1 MSAEPRP
8 NEQSAGARRLGP
20 VAALIA
26 MLVAVA
32 VVVGT
37 LTGGAVAGTESSQR
51 ADSLASQVR
60 VLQGQVKALQA
71 RVADLE
77 EYNDCEYVMPVGR
90 YGDTSG
96 DDEFGY
102 IWVDSSW
109 DEHLTSALDYVEPD
123 EFNPSHDEWFV
134 VADSTCVDPGST
146 RPVPRAATRATR

>member
-1 MSAEPRP
+1 MSAKPPTNAR
-8 NEQSAGARRLGP
+8 SALTRRLTP
-20 VAALIA
+20 AAALVA

-37 LTGGAVAGTESSQR
+37 LTGGAVAGTESAQR
-51 ADSLASQVR
+51 AESLASQVR
-60 VLQGQVKALQA
+60 TLQNQLKALQV

-96 DDEFGY
+96 DEEFGY
-102 IWVDSSW
+102 VWVDSSW
-109 DEHLTSALDYVEPD
+109 NEHLTSALDYAEPD
-123 EFNPSHDEWFV
+123 EFDPRYDEWFV

-146 RPVPRAATRATR
+146 RPVPRAAKHTTP